1 MSTNSHRLLYVIPNV
16 WLIFR
21 VDLFVLFGRQLPK
34 LGIYSDLITTG
45 SENKNT
51 DWPAGMVKLARLS
64 GGRARHHLRT
74 FRHIFLQLIRAD
86 WSRYDAVQVRDL
98 PLPAS
103 VALLVARWCRRP
115 FIYWMSFPMPE
126 GQMQLARE
134 RGLEAGLMRFL
145 FPWIRGRVGRFL
157 LYRWVLPRADHVFVQ
172 SDQMKADLVSHG
184 VAADRMT
191 AVPMGV
197 DVARIAP
204 GPVDPSIRD
213 ALHGKRV
220 LIYLGR
226 LERARR
232 IETLFQM
239 MSLLQPRVPDV
250 VLLIVG
256 DTEDEPQKER
266 LHKLAGELGVADQV
280 IWTGWVPIETAWGY
294 VALSDVGLSPIPRGP
309 LLDCSSPTK
318 IIEYLALGLPVVC
331 NDNPDQAF
339 ILERCGSGRC
349 VPYTAEDFAN
359 AAVEMLALS
368 PGERDIMIHNGQD
381 YVENHR
387 DYRQIAQQVAD
398 AYRSVFLSGN
408 PETTVEL
415 S

>member
-1 MSTNSHRLLYVIPNV
+1 MNKPSHRLLYVIPHA

-21 VDLFVLFGRQLPK
+21 VDLSVLFGRHLPK

-45 SENKNT
+45 TEDKST
-51 DWPAGMVKLARLS
+51 DWQAGIVKLGRLS
-64 GGRARHHLRT
+64 GGMVRHHVNT
-74 FRHIFLQLIRAD
+74 FRHILIQLIRAD

-103 VALLVARWCRRP
+103 VAVLVTRWCRRP

-134 RGLEAGLMRFL
+134 RGFEAGLMRFL

-172 SDQMKADLVSHG
+172 SDQMKADLISHG
-184 VAADRMT
+184 VTADRMT

-197 DVARIAP
+197 DVAQIAP
-204 GPVDPSIRD
+204 GSVDPGIRD
-213 ALHGKRV
+213 ALQGKRV

-239 MSLLQPRVPDV
+239 MSLLQPRVPDL
-250 VLLIVG
+250 VLLMVG
-256 DTEDEPQKER
+256 DTEDEPHRER
-266 LHKLAGELGVADQV
+266 LHKLALDAGVADQV

-309 LLDCSSPTK
+309 ILDCSSPTK

-331 NDNPDQAF
+331 NDNPDQA
-339 ILERCGSGRC
+339 IIIESCGSGRC

-359 AAVEMLALS
+359 AAVEMLNLS
-368 PGERDIMIHNGQD
+368 PDEREVMIRNGRD

-387 DYRQIAQQVAD
+387 DYRQIAQRVAN
-398 AYRSVFLSGN
+398 AYRSVFKSGN
-408 PETTVEL
+408 PETAVEA